1 MALTVNT
8 NIASLNTQRN
18 LTKSSNALATSMER
32 LSTGSRINSAK
43 DDAAGLQISNRMSNQ
58 ISGLSV
64 AVRNANDGISMA
76 QTAEGALQQSTN
88 IMQRMRDLALQS
100 ANGSNSGQDRQS
112 LQEEFNTLSGEL
124 TRIAKTTTF
133 GGKNLLDGSFG
144 NTAFQIGA
152 NSNETISFSLS
163 DMSAT
168 SLKGSYSS
176 ASVDGTA
183 TDLSA
188 KVTGNKFDVSSK
200 DATTAATNVATGTA
214 TVDAENIDGLTA
226 TLRIGT
232 TDINMTDVTDLETLN
247 AAIVTAGFTGTT
259 AVEATVNGSG
269 NLELSFTGSTA
280 TAVSGSLIGA
290 PTTTTPATNIAT
302 GTADVPADLGFDG
315 SETFSVGGITVDL
328 SGLDGTS
335 TRQDLLDTLNASG
348 GTLETAGGSAAIED
362 DKLVITFTGSTAV
375 AVTGSLMG
383 TTTTSTV
390 TPEATTPASVTSTVT
405 PAAPIDGGVTGLAS
419 ASSIS
424 INGTTFD
431 FAQGDDLAAVI
442 SKINDGSGAANS
454 GAGTLATGVTASDVQ
469 GRLVLTS
476 ADGKNIELKDA
487 GAGSLARLGLGA
499 GKTEAGLASATSIT
513 LNGTEIKFNKGD
525 NLDKIVTTINNAS
538 TGVTASKDAETGTLK
553 LFSED
558 TFTVADG
565 TVGNGLA
572 ALGLEEGTNE
582 SISQES
588 NLSNINIS
596 SAENSQMAVQVL
608 DDALQMVDSV
618 RAELGAVQN
627 RFDNTISNLQNISE
641 NVSAARGRIQDT
653 DFAAETAN
661 LSKNQ
666 ILQQAG
672 TAILAQ
678 AKQLPQA
685 VLSLLQ

>member
-88 IMQRMRDLALQS
+88 IMQRMRDLSLQS

-188 KVTGNKFDVSSK
+188 KVTGNKFDASSK
-200 DATTAATNVATGTA
+200 DATTAAANVATGTA
-214 TVDAENIDGLTA
+214 TVDRDDIDGSTA
-226 TLRIGT
+226 TLTIGT
-232 TDINMTDVTDLETLN
+232 TAIDMSSVTDLATLN
-247 AAIVTAGFTGTT
+247 EAIGAAGFTGAT
-259 AVEATVNGSG
+259 AVEATVNGAG
-269 NLELSFTGSTA
+269 NLELSFAGSTA
-280 TAVSGSLIGA
+280 TAASGNLIGA
-290 PTTTTPATNIAT
+290 PVTAAASNIAT
-302 GTADVPADLGFDG
+302 SSVDLPADLTALGATGDLTIG
-315 SETFSVGGITVDL
+315 GTDIDLAGVTDEATLLSTIEASGAATTAGGVTASVVDNKLVL
-328 SGLDGTS
+328 SFT
-335 TRQDLLDTLNASG
+335 DTAAAKVVG
-348 GTLETAGGSAAIED
+348 GTLMG
-362 DKLVITFTGSTAV
+362 
-375 AVTGSLMG
+375 AVTGSITNPG
-383 TTTTSTV
+383 G
-390 TPEATTPASVTSTVT
+390 TTPASVTSTVT
-405 PAAPIDGGVTGLAS
+405 PAAPIDGGVTGLSS

-424 INGTTFD
+424 INDTTFD

-442 SKINDGSGAANS
+442 SKINDGEGAANS

-476 ADGKNIELKDA
+476 ADGKNIELKDGA
-487 GAGSLARLGLGA
+487 AGSLARLGLGA

-513 LNGTEIKFNKGD
+513 LNGTEIKFNEGD

-538 TGVTASKDAETGTLK
+538 TGVTASKNAETGTLE

-582 SISQES
+582 SITQES

-608 DDALQMVDSV
+608 DEALQMVDSV